1 MTLPPPAV
9 RTHRLQ
15 LQISERRVLLML
27 GDTLAILLAVLLSL
41 VIWLIMDGRH
51 LGVSFLAAHSYW
63 FPILAGLWWL
73 LASAND
79 FYNLRISSRLDQSMM
94 RLVQVELQV
103 LVVYL
108 VIFFLSPRTALP
120 RLFILYYGLLS
131 FAFILAWRLW
141 RPFLIGWT
149 ATPRR
154 ALIVGT
160 GHTAHTINATL
171 REEAPDD
178 YRVVGLIRDKEG
190 SSRGHPLPVLGSGAS
205 LLAIA
210 QAHGVSEVIL
220 ANNGQDLSDEMFQAL
235 MDCYEAGLSIVP
247 MPLLYEQVTGRVP
260 IEHIGPNHW
269 TSILPVEGTSIFDPY
284 PTVKRLGDL
293 TLAVIGLALFIVLLP
308 FIALAMSLDSPG
320 PLFFAQP
327 RVGQGGKIFRVLKL
341 RSMIPDA
348 ERDTGPQWAS
358 DGDPRI
364 TRTGKFLRK
373 TRLDEVPQLV
383 NVLRGEMSLIGPRPE
398 RPEFIA
404 DLSRTI
410 PFYRTRH
417 TVRPGITGWAQVRY
431 GYASSEDDA
440 LVKLQYDLYYIRHQS
455 LALDVLILL
464 RTAGKMLSL
473 QGR

>member
-1 MTLPPPAV
+1 M
-9 RTHRLQ
+9 
-15 LQISERRVLLML
+15 
-27 GDTLAILLAVLLSL
+27 
-41 VIWLIMDGRH
+41 
-51 LGVSFLAAHSYW
+51 

-79 FYNLRISSRLDQSMM
+79 FYSLRISARLDLSMM

-108 VIFFLSPRTALP
+108 VIFFLSPRAALP
-120 RLFILYYGLLS
+120 RLFILYYALLS
-131 FAFILAWRLW
+131 FTFILAWRLW

-160 GHTAHTINATL
+160 GHAAQTVNAVL

-178 YRVVGLIRDKEG
+178 YRVVGLVRDVG
-190 SSRGHPLPVLGSGAS
+190 GPRGDLSLPVLGNGAN
-205 LLAIA
+205 LLATA
-210 QAHGVSEVIL
+210 QAHGVSEIIL
-220 ANNGQDLSDEMFQAL
+220 ANGQDLSGEMFQAL
-235 MDCYEAGLSIVP
+235 MDCYESGLSIVP

-260 IEHIGPNHW
+260 IEHIGPHSW
-269 TSILPVEGTSIFDPY
+269 TSVLPIEGTSIFNPY
-284 PTVKRLGDL
+284 LAIKRLTDL
-293 TLAVIGLALFIVLLP
+293 TLAVMGLAVFVALLP
-308 FIALAMSLDSPG
+308 FIALAMRLDSPG
-320 PLFFAQP
+320 SLFFYQP
-327 RVGQGGKIFRVLKL
+327 RVGQGGRVFRVYKL

-364 TRTGKFLRK
+364 TRTGKILRK

-398 RPEFIA
+398 RPEFVA
-404 DLSRTI
+404 KLSRTI

-417 TVRPGITGWAQVRY
+417 AAKPGITGWAQVSY
-431 GYASSEDDA
+431 GYGSSEADA
-440 LVKLQYDLYYIRHQS
+440 LVKLQYDLYYIRHQA

-464 RTAGKMLSL
+464 RTVGKMLSL